1 MHFLLSPHPYKAK
14 RKNITN
20 QPASSSSLKI
30 VSLPL
35 RQSMETT
42 TAQAVQEHSKDKF
55 KQELFVWEIVMS
67 VVVFAAIYFAL
78 NAFKKHEEKAKAHN
92 KKYNTGE

>member
-1 MHFLLSPHPYKAK
+1 
-14 RKNITN
+14 
-20 QPASSSSLKI
+20 
-30 VSLPL
+30 
-35 RQSMETT
+35 METT

-55 KQELFVWEIVMS
+55 KQELFVWEIIIS

-78 NAFKKHEEKAKAHN
+78 NSFMKHEEKAKAHN

>member
-1 MHFLLSPHPYKAK
+1 
-14 RKNITN
+14 
-20 QPASSSSLKI
+20 
-30 VSLPL
+30 
-35 RQSMETT
+35 METT

-67 VVVFAAIYFAL
+67 VVVLAAIYFAL

>member
-1 MHFLLSPHPYKAK
+1 
-14 RKNITN
+14 
-20 QPASSSSLKI
+20 
-30 VSLPL
+30 
-35 RQSMETT
+35 
-42 TAQAVQEHSKDKF
+42 
-55 KQELFVWEIVMS
+55 VMS